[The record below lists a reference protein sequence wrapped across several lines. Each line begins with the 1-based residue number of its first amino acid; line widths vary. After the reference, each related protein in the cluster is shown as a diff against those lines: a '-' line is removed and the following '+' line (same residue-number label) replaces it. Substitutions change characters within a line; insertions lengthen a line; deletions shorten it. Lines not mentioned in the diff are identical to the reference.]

1 MKAMVL
7 FNYMENLGRMLLQS
21 PPATRSATPH
31 MFILSGQVLT
41 EDRLFLLRKSMNA
54 VSQLWVNKANSYI
67 ADLCLDFGFTPRD
80 LSTYLTSVMPELG
93 YTDKET
99 NMLGMWIRGYETGIR
114 MFININKQ

>member
-1 MKAMVL
+1 MVL

-54 VSQLWVNKANSYI
+54 VSQLWVNKANS
-67 ADLCLDFGFTPRD
+67 
-80 LSTYLTSVMPELG
+80 SYLTSVMPELG

-99 NMLGMWIRGYETGIR
+99 NMLSMWIRGYETGIR
-114 MFININKQ
+114 MFININKH

>member
-1 MKAMVL
+1 MVL

-54 VSQLWVNKANSYI
+54 VSQLWVNKANSS
-67 ADLCLDFGFTPRD
+67 RD

-99 NMLGMWIRGYETGIR
+99 NMLSMWIRGYETGIR
-114 MFININKQ
+114 MFININKH

>member
-1 MKAMVL
+1 MVL

-54 VSQLWVNKANSYI
+54 VSQLWVNKANS
-67 ADLCLDFGFTPRD
+67 
-80 LSTYLTSVMPELG
+80 SSVMPELG

-99 NMLGMWIRGYETGIR
+99 NMLSMWIRGYETGIR
-114 MFININKQ
+114 MFININKH